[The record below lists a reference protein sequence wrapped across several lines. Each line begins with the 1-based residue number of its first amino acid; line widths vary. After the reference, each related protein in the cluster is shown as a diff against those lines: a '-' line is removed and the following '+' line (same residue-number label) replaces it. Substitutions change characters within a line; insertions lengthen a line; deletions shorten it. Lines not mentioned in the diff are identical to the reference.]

1 MTSFAGSVASGAARL
16 REAAA
21 TRSGVLGALIAIL
34 AAVTALLVIMPIV
47 SIAVTALAPAPDI
60 WPNLIDYVLP
70 TALLETA
77 LLLGGVAVL
86 TLLLGAGSAWIISTY
101 DFPGRTALLGMMPL
115 PLAIPTYISAYIYV
129 EVFEPLGLIHQ
140 LLTSMG
146 VPSGTATSFMPS
158 MRSLPGAI
166 VVMSVVLYPYVHLA
180 ARTMFQTQSAELVEV
195 ARGLGA
201 KRFDILRRVTWPM
214 ARPAIA
220 VGLALALLETL
231 NDFGAS
237 DYLGI
242 RTLTV
247 SIFTTWLNR
256 GSLPGAA
263 QIACLTLLAVGALVL
278 LERAGRR
285 GRVYATSAESP
296 RLVMRLRL
304 RGARA
309 ATAFTL
315 CLTPVLLGFV
325 IPFAFLTYEVIL
337 RRASVFDPALFRD
350 TLHSV
355 TLAGSATVIVL
366 VLGLATA
373 SATRWWRHPFFKLCA
388 MVSGFGYALP
398 GTVLALGLL
407 VPLVRFDEG
416 LNALV
421 RAFGGTG
428 PGLVLAGSGAAI
440 VIAYVIRFVAIATGF
455 CQSGLTR
462 IPTEY
467 DDSARMV
474 GAGQAAMLRRIY
486 LPLLQPALWGAAI
499 IVFVDCLKELP
510 ATLLLR
516 PMNVETLST
525 SIYQYASR
533 GSFEDGALAALL
545 IVAAGI
551 GPVIWLSRFT
561 DVAADTVET
570 TTPQELGDEAKRD
583 AR

>member
-1 MTSFAGSVASGAARL
+1 MASFAGSVMTGAARL
-16 REAAA
+16 RRASG
-21 TRSGVLGALIAIL
+21 TRSSLLGALIAIL
-34 AAVTALLVIMPIV
+34 AAVTALLVVMPIIGV
-47 SIAVTALAPAPDI
+47 AVVALTPVPDL
-60 WPNLIDYVLP
+60 WPHLIEYVLP
-70 TALLETA
+70 TALVDTA
-77 LLLGGVAVL
+77 LLLGGVALL
-86 TLLLGAGSAWIISTY
+86 TLLLGAGTAWLISTY
-101 DFPGRTALLGMMPL
+101 DFPGRGLLMGLMPL

-129 EVFEPLGLIHQ
+129 EVFEPLGVVHNSLAA
-140 LLTSMG
+140 MG
-146 VPSGTATSFMPS
+146 FTDATALMPQV
-158 MRSLPGAI
+158 RSLAGAI
-166 VVMSVVLYPYVHLA
+166 VVMSLVLYPYVHLA
-180 ARTMFQTQSAELVEV
+180 ARTMFQTQSAELMEV
-195 ARGLGA
+195 ARSLGG
-201 KRFDILRRVTWPM
+201 KRFAILQRITWPM

-237 DYLGI
+237 DYLGV

-263 QIACLTLLAVGALVL
+263 QIACLTLLAVGALIL

-296 RLVMRLRL
+296 RLVSRARL
-304 RGARA
+304 RGANA
-309 ATAFTL
+309 VIAFSA
-315 CLTPVLLGFV
+315 CATPVAFGFV
-325 IPFAFLTYEVIL
+325 LPLAFLVCEVIQ
-337 RRASVFDPALFRD
+337 RRD
-350 TLHSV
+350 TVFEASLIRDTFNSV
-355 TLAGSATVIVL
+355 TLAGAATVIVL
-366 VLGLATA
+366 ILGLATA
-373 SATRWWRHPFFKLCA
+373 SATRWWKHALFKVFA
-388 MVSGFGYALP
+388 TVSGFGYALP

-407 VPLVRFDEG
+407 TPLVRFDEG
-416 LNALV
+416 LNAIIS
-421 RAFGGTG
+421 AFGGTG

-455 CQSGLTR
+455 SQSGLAR

-474 GAGQAAMLRRIY
+474 GAGQSTVLRRIY

-516 PMNVETLST
+516 PLNVETLST

-551 GPVIWLSRFT
+551 GPVIWLTRFT

-570 TTPQELGDEAKRD
+570 TAPQELGEEAGR
-583 AR
+583 APV

>member
-1 MTSFAGSVASGAARL
+1 
-16 REAAA
+16 
-21 TRSGVLGALIAIL
+21 
-34 AAVTALLVIMPIV
+34 
-47 SIAVTALAPAPDI
+47 
-60 WPNLIDYVLP
+60 
-70 TALLETA
+70 
-77 LLLGGVAVL
+77 
-86 TLLLGAGSAWIISTY
+86 
-101 DFPGRTALLGMMPL
+101 
-115 PLAIPTYISAYIYV
+115 
-129 EVFEPLGLIHQ
+129 
-140 LLTSMG
+140 
-146 VPSGTATSFMPS
+146 
-158 MRSLPGAI
+158 
-166 VVMSVVLYPYVHLA
+166 
-180 ARTMFQTQSAELVEV
+180 MFQTQSAELVEV

-201 KRFDILRRVTWPM
+201 KRFAILRRITWPM

-237 DYLGI
+237 DYLGV

-256 GSLPGAA
+256 GSLAGAA
-263 QIACLTLLAVGALVL
+263 QIACLTLLAVGALIL

-296 RLVMRLRL
+296 RLVARLQL
-304 RGARA
+304 RGLRA
-309 ATAFTL
+309 ASAFVI
-315 CLTPVLLGFV
+315 CITPVLFGFAL
-325 IPFAFLTYEVIL
+325 PLAFLTYEVVL
-337 RRASVFDPALFRD
+337 RRNTVFDPALIRD
-350 TLHSV
+350 TVNSV

-373 SATRWWRHPFFKLCA
+373 SATRWWKHTLFKVFA
-388 MVSGFGYALP
+388 TVSGFGYALP

-407 VPLVRFDEG
+407 TPLVRFDEG

-455 CQSGLTR
+455 SQSGLTR

-474 GAGQAAMLRRIY
+474 GAGQATVLRRIY

-516 PMNVETLST
+516 PLNVETLST

-570 TTPQELGDEAKRD
+570 TAPQEVGEEAKRD
-583 AR
+583 TV